1 MQIPWREED
10 LLLLRTRPRDAGS
23 AGLVATSL
31 RLCPCVRVA
40 WDRWD
45 SLPGGREAG
54 RARPRQVG
62 LWRREP
68 SRAPSAR
75 LWGHAM
81 APASWHQAGTR
92 TLLVHAGSGGWHT
105 DTAQSQSNQDRCE
118 RAQGLPGPAAPY
130 WEHGPVPGLGGFL
143 WGLVGDGAPH
153 GGHAGPAPGWGP
165 RLLAD
170 SPVTSSGAAL
180 GSAEGQAT
188 DCGSR
193 AGRVKGCP
201 RGPGHGT
208 TSPCA
213 PRVRVST
220 RVRASLVPCE
230 PPPSLVPLHVQAA
243 PSASQRAR

>member
-1 MQIPWREED
+1 MQILPGVKVVIAHTETRGPLGDSHLGEVRWPRRLVPNTHVCSPGHSPQHDSRVPWDEHPTLCSPVAQGEPESFRSWRPGEGGPHTAQQQQGVGGLQIPWREED

-118 RAQGLPGPAAPY
+118 RARGLPGPAAP
-130 WEHGPVPGLGGFL
+130 
-143 WGLVGDGAPH
+143 
-153 GGHAGPAPGWGP
+153 
-165 RLLAD
+165 
-170 SPVTSSGAAL
+170 
-180 GSAEGQAT
+180 
-188 DCGSR
+188 
-193 AGRVKGCP
+193 
-201 RGPGHGT
+201 
-208 TSPCA
+208 
-213 PRVRVST
+213 
-220 RVRASLVPCE
+220 
-230 PPPSLVPLHVQAA
+230 
-243 PSASQRAR
+243 